1 MMIKV
6 EAKERDVQPPLLT
19 RKKGLN
25 TKWRDNVAGWL
36 FIAPM
41 FIGFFIFMFGPLV
54 YAFFMSLNDW
64 PLLGEK
70 AFIGMENYKNVF
82 KDPTFITSLKNTALF
97 SLGLVPLNIL
107 LALLLAS
114 LLKNKFVGIGFF
126 RTAIFV
132 PVVTSMVVWSIVWKY
147 LLAPELGFVNQFLDL
162 FGIQGPSWLLDINT
176 ALPSVIFIS
185 VIKNVGLNMIL
196 FLVAMQQVP
205 SELYEASELDGAS
218 PFKKFSRI
226 TLPLIT
232 PTIFLTMIITTIGA
246 MKVFGQIYVMTRGG
260 PVDSTKVIVYYI
272 WETAFKQFEMGYS
285 SAIAFVLFFILLVF
299 TILSWVV
306 RKRWVFYEE

>member
-1 MMIKV
+1 MLNVKTNQKKMTSKSKPIK
-6 EAKERDVQPPLLT
+6 R
-19 RKKGLN
+19 RGLN
-25 TKWRDNVAGWL
+25 NKWRDNLTGWL

-41 FIGFFIFMFGPLV
+41 FIGFFVFMFGPLL

-64 PLLGEK
+64 PLLGDKEW
-70 AFIGMENYKNVF
+70 IGFDNYKAITE
-82 KDPTFITSLKNTALF
+82 DPTFATSLKNTALF
-97 SLGLVPLNIL
+97 SLGLVPLNII

-132 PVVTSMVVWSIVWKY
+132 PVVTSLVVWSIVWKY
-147 LLAPELGFVNQFLDL
+147 LLAPELGFVNQFLDI
-162 FGIQGPSWLLDINT
+162 FGIQGPAWLLDTKT

-205 SELYEASELDGAS
+205 KELYEASELDGAT
-218 PFKKFSRI
+218 PFKKFRSI
-226 TLPLIT
+226 TFPLIT
-232 PTIFLTMIITTIGA
+232 PTVFLTMIITTIGA

-272 WETAFKQFEMGYS
+272 WETAFKQYDMGYS
-285 SAIAFVLFFILLVF
+285 SAIAFVLFGILLVF

-306 RKRWVFYEE
+306 RKRWVFYED

>member
-1 MMIKV
+1 MTKIV
-6 EAKERDVQPPLLT
+6 TKEKEFNPKLITKQ
-19 RKKGLN
+19 KGLN
-25 TKWRDNVAGWL
+25 AKWRDNLTGWF
-36 FIAPM
+36 FISPM
-41 FIGFFIFMFGPLV
+41 LLGFIIFMFAPLV

-70 AFIGMENYKNVF
+70 TFIGIENYQGVIE
-82 KDPTFITSLKNTALF
+82 DPTFIISLKNTALF

-114 LLKNKFVGIGFF
+114 LLKNNFAGIGFF

-132 PVVTSMVVWSIVWKY
+132 PVITSMVVWAIVWKY
-147 LLAPELGFVNQFLDL
+147 LLAPELGVINQLLDL
-162 FGIQGPSWLLDINT
+162 AGIQGPSWLLNTNT

-205 SELYEASELDGAS
+205 TELYEAAELDGAS
-218 PFKKFSRI
+218 PFKKFRKI

-232 PTIFLTMIITTIGA
+232 PTVFLTMIITTIGA
-246 MKVFGQIYVMTRGG
+246 MKVFGQIYIMTRGG

-272 WETAFKQFEMGYS
+272 WETAFKHFDMGYA
-285 SAIAFVLFFILLVF
+285 SAIAFVLFFILLAF

>member
-1 MMIKV
+1 MMKV
-6 EAKERDVQPPLLT
+6 EAREKQIHPPFNT
-19 RKKGLN
+19 RRKGLN
-25 TKWRDNVAGWL
+25 AKWRDNLAGWF
-36 FIAPM
+36 FISPM
-41 FIGFFIFMFGPLV
+41 FIGFFVFMFGPLL

-64 PLLGEK
+64 PLLGENT
-70 AFIGMENYKNVF
+70 FIGLENYKNVF
-82 KDPTFITSLKNTALF
+82 NDPTFITSFKNTALF
-97 SLGLVPLNIL
+97 SLGLVPLNIM

-132 PVVTSMVVWSIVWKY
+132 PVVTSMVVWAIVWKY
-147 LLAPELGFVNQFLDL
+147 LLAPELGFINQFLDL
-162 FGIQGPSWLLDINT
+162 FGIQGPSWLLDTST

-205 SELYEASELDGAS
+205 GELYEAAELDGAS
-218 PFKKFSRI
+218 PLKKFSRI

-272 WETAFKQFEMGYS
+272 WETAFKQYEMGYS
-285 SAIAFVLFFILLVF
+285 SAIAFVLFFILLAF

-306 RKRWVFYEE
+306 RKRWVFFEE

>member
-1 MMIKV
+1 MMIKL
-6 EAKERDVQPPLLT
+6 EAKEKDVHPPLLT
-19 RKKGLN
+19 RQKGLN
-25 TKWRDNVAGWL
+25 AKWRDNVAGWL

-205 SELYEASELDGAS
+205 GELYEASELDGAS

-285 SAIAFVLFFILLVF
+285 SAIAFVLFFILLAF

-306 RKRWVFYEE
+306 RKRWVFFED